1 MGVIKPGVLGNAKGK
16 VGNLIFYEV
25 NGQLRVRQCPG
36 EVKNPRSP
44 KQTAQRTRMKGIAD
58 LYGCFDWFIYY
69 NWKSVTE
76 GTTMN
81 GYNLFMSCNIRNLDG
96 NGEIIDH
103 SQLWVTKGD
112 LLVPRWV
119 KMEAGEGGKMLI
131 TWDTAAGDT
140 PLSENDRLQIAVHT
154 IREDKSDKDIMV
166 ATETQAE
173 RRTGRY
179 EWTVPEQ
186 VGKAHVYGFFKGK
199 YEDTASDSFYLGSLG
214 MEMND

>member
-1 MGVIKPGVLGNAKGK
+1 
-16 VGNLIFYEV
+16 
-25 NGQLRVRQCPG
+25 
-36 EVKNPRSP
+36 
-44 KQTAQRTRMKGIAD
+44 
-58 LYGCFDWFIYY
+58 
-69 NWKSVTE
+69 
-76 GTTMN
+76 
-81 GYNLFMSCNIRNLDG
+81 
-96 NGEIIDH
+96 
-103 SQLWVTKGD
+103 
-112 LLVPRWV
+112 
-119 KMEAGEGGKMLI
+119 MEAGEGGKMLI

-154 IREDKSDKDIMV
+154 IREDKSDEDIMV

-199 YEDTASDSFYLGSLG
+199 YEDTASDSFYLGNLG